1 MKYLKTTAG
10 FLLLLSVINHAY
22 SLESHPEMRG
32 IWLSRSVITSGLSA
46 MRTEL
51 EKIKNAGYNAVF
63 VNNWYQG
70 GMIYES
76 DVMESYGGPRQLS
89 EYLGRDPMAE
99 IIEEGHRLGLEV
111 HAWFEYGLWGWLSYD
126 STNYGPIL
134 STRKDWL
141 MKNRN
146 GNYFNIMS
154 GVIYQFWMDPA
165 HPEVVQFMSEIYAE
179 CAWKYPKLDG
189 IQTDRIRYPNPNF
202 SFSDI
207 SRTRYQS
214 DTGGSDPITLSE
226 SDAEWEQFLDWRKEQ
241 TTHVAGEIYRAVK
254 EENPACL
261 VSAAVAPPY
270 MLSGSDNKLQD
281 WPEWG
286 RRGYVDLL
294 CPMLYGLH
302 TQIDY
307 WLDRCLTEF
316 NAPLRFAPGF
326 DLGSASLS
334 ALTNTINAMRNKSFA
349 GSVTWYYGDLTTDR
363 QDHFKTEI
371 YLQYANTFHTSPT
384 VDDKN
389 NHYVHYT
396 NMTENPGGYKNSYH
410 TGSSLSAFTW
420 HIPLYIS
427 GNYILQ
433 VYIPSEWTGADT
445 LYYQILYTDSVID
458 ISIPPASGWN
468 TLLTE
473 KIDYTA
479 QSVSITVRGSNSGD
493 IVADAARLTIK
504 EPLKIL
510 DAFTPDENTLN
521 LLFNNALDTDGNV
534 QSRHFSISGG
544 IQVTAVQVIPE
555 KPTVLALNCTAFLS
569 GIEYVLKAGGL
580 PEADGT
586 VSDSLIYTFNYSA
599 GQDTVID
606 NDDSFFTIQSGTWTS
621 ENSTDG
627 FTGSDY
633 LTAPAGDGTSRVFWR
648 YAPPVSG
655 FYRIT
660 ALFPAGPDFVSD
672 AMYILKQ
679 GTAYDTLSIDQSR
692 PGENSAVLDVQWLD
706 AGTYAVVKL
715 HNECPLSPG
724 KKAVADAVRFS
735 RVFPSS
741 ILEDSEEV
749 LKPVVFELSSN
760 YPNPF
765 NNRTRF
771 NYTLLKPGEV
781 SVKIFNLKGQMIHK
795 ISRSHQAGNYTLEL
809 NMMSEASGLY
819 LYHFSAHGMH
829 FTGKMLYI
837 K

>member
-1 MKYLKTTAG
+1 
-10 FLLLLSVINHAY
+10 
-22 SLESHPEMRG
+22 MRG
-32 IWLSRSVITSGLSA
+32 IWLSRSVMTSGLSA

-51 EKIKNAGYNAVF
+51 EKIKSAGYNAVF

-76 DVMESYGGPRQLS
+76 KVLESYGGPRQLS

-141 MKNRN
+141 MKDRT

-179 CAWKYPKLDG
+179 CAQKYPALDG

-202 SFSDI
+202 SFSDT
-207 SRTRYQS
+207 SRSRYQS
-214 DTGGSDPITLSE
+214 DTGGSDPVNLSE

-241 TTHVAGEIYRAVK
+241 TTLLAGEIYRAVK

-281 WPEWG
+281 WPEWA
-286 RRGYVDLL
+286 RQGYVDLL

-316 NAPLRFAPGF
+316 NSSLHFAPGF
-326 DLGSASLS
+326 DLSSASLS
-334 ALTNTINAMRNKSFA
+334 TLTNTINAMRNKSFA

-363 QDHFKTEI
+363 QNHFKTEI
-371 YLQYANTFHTSPT
+371 YPQYAPTFHKSPT
-384 VDDKN
+384 IDNKDN
-389 NHYVHYT
+389 RYIHYT
-396 NMTENPGGYKNSYH
+396 NMNVNPGGYKNSYH
-410 TGSSLSAFTW
+410 TGFPPSAFTW
-420 HIPLYIS
+420 YIPLYIS
-427 GNYILQ
+427 GDYRVQ

-445 LYYQILYTDSVID
+445 LNYQILYMDSVID
-458 ISIPPASGWN
+458 ISIPRISGWN

-473 KIDYTA
+473 KIPYNA
-479 QSVSITVRGSNSGD
+479 NSLSITVTGSNTGE

-521 LLFNNALDTDGNV
+521 LLFNNALDADENV
-534 QSRHFSISGG
+534 QSGQFSISGG
-544 IQVTAVQVIPE
+544 VQVTDVQVTPE
-555 KPTVLALNCTAFLS
+555 KPMVLALHCTPLS
-569 GIEYVLKAGGL
+569 PGIEYNLKAGGL

-586 VSDSLIYTFNYSA
+586 VSDSLLYRFIYSA
-599 GQDTVID
+599 GQDTIID
-606 NDDSFFTIQSGTWTS
+606 NDDTFFTVQSGTWTPD
-621 ENSTDG
+621 NSADG
-627 FTGSDY
+627 FAGADY

-655 FYRIT
+655 WYRIT
-660 ALFPAGPDFVSD
+660 ALFPAGADFVSD

-692 PGENSAVLDVQWLD
+692 PGENSAVLGVQWLD

-724 KKAVADAVRFS
+724 KKTVADAVRIS

-741 ILEDSEEV
+741 LQENFENA
-749 LKPVVFELSSN
+749 LKPTLFFLTDN

-765 NNRTRF
+765 NSRTRF
-771 NYTLLKPGEV
+771 NFLLREPGEV
-781 SVKIFNLKGQMIHK
+781 SVKIYNLKGQLI
-795 ISRSHQAGNYTLEL
+795 RQVNPSHQAGSHTFEL
-809 NMMSEASGLY
+809 DMSSESSGLY